1 MMNRIAIRLSLA
13 ALLAT
18 APVVALASDAAA
30 TKLFEC
36 MKMKAA
42 TPEQKKCLEA
52 VTALRR
58 AAPKAAATTARPK
71 PMDPKAQ
78 AAAAAKA
85 PPVPAEVKQ
94 AATVLAANGSSISG
108 VGAPL
113 RPLDVSG
120 MDLETAMLQIQ
131 SRRAELL
138 ESQLTQQIA
147 ELQARNDNL
156 AKFNMLAADLQKLR
170 PSGTDPLK
178 WGNLGANPAEGKAMY
193 KRLEDAGLAIP
204 KTGDD
209 RVDEPGTGIY
219 DARQKTFDAWNQE
232 LKVRMELANSTQQ
245 MDMLR
250 LQSLMNKRNEAFDIM
265 TNFIKKMADSRSSIL
280 GNMR

>member
-18 APVVALASDAAA
+18 APAVALASDAAL
-30 TKLFEC
+30 TKLLEC

-52 VTALRR
+52 VSALRR

-108 VGAPL
+108 VGGV
-113 RPLDVSG
+113 RPMDISG
-120 MDLETAMLQIQ
+120 LDLETAMLLVQT
-131 SRRAELL
+131 RRAELL
-138 ESQLTQQIA
+138 ESQLVERIK
-147 ELQARNDNL
+147 ELEARNDNIAKLNTLLSDL
-156 AKFNMLAADLQKLR
+156 AKLR

-178 WGNLGANPAEGKAMY
+178 WANLGTDTAQGKAMY
-193 KRLEDAGLAIP
+193 KRLEDAGVTIP

-219 DARQKTFDAWNQE
+219 DARQKTIDAWIQE
-232 LKVRMELANSTQQ
+232 LKGKIDAANNTQQ

-250 LQSLMNKRNEAFDIM
+250 LQSLSNKRNEAFDIM
-265 TNFIKKMADSRSSIL
+265 TNFIKKMSDQRSSIL

>member
-1 MMNRIAIRLSLA
+1 MSNRIALRLSFA

-18 APVVALASDAAA
+18 APAVALASDAAL
-30 TKLFEC
+30 TKLVEC

-42 TPEQKKCLEA
+42 TPQQRQCLDA
-52 VTALRR
+52 VAALRR
-58 AAPKAAATTARPK
+58 PAPKVQAMTARPK
-71 PMDPKAQ
+71 PMDPKAA

-94 AATVLAANGSSISG
+94 AATVLAANGSSVSG
-108 VGAPL
+108 VGGTL
-113 RPLDVSG
+113 RPMDISG
-120 MDLETAMLQIQ
+120 LDLETAMLLVQ

-138 ESQLTQQIA
+138 ESQLVERIK
-147 ELQARNDNL
+147 ELEARNDNIAKLNTLLSDL
-156 AKFNMLAADLQKLR
+156 AKLR

-178 WGNLGANPAEGKAMY
+178 WANLGIDTAQGKAMY
-193 KRLEDAGLAIP
+193 KRLEDAGVTIP

-219 DARQKTFDAWNQE
+219 DARQKTIDAWVQE
-232 LKVRMELANSTQQ
+232 LKGKIDTANSVQQ
-245 MDMLR
+245 MDMLKV
-250 LQSLMNKRNEAFDIM
+250 QSLSNKRNEAFDIM
-265 TNFIKKMADSRSSIL
+265 TNFIKKMSDQRSSIL